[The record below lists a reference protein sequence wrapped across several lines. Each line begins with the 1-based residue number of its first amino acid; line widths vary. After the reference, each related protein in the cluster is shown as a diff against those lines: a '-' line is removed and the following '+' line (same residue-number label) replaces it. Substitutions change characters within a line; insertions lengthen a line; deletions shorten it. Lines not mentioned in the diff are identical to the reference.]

1 MNTLIDTIQS
11 LSLND
16 KRALVKTIKGI
27 IADDL
32 KDKKIMA
39 VFKKQQK
46 ENAAKAKVIAQIK
59 AAEEK
64 LAKLQSKLAV

>member
-1 MNTLIDTIQS
+1 MFTLINTIES

-16 KRALVKTIKGI
+16 KRALVKTIKSI
-27 IADDL
+27 IAEDL
-32 KDKKIMA
+32 KDKKVMA

-46 ENAAKAKVIAQIK
+46 ENATKAKVIAQIK

-64 LAKLQSKLAV
+64 LAKLQSKLA